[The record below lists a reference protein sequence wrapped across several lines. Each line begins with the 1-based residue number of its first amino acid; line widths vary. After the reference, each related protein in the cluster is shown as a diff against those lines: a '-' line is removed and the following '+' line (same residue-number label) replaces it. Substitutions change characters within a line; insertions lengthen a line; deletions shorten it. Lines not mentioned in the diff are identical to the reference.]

1 MALRYFGDRT
11 PGNVYHPDE
20 LLEVFGEVKV
30 VNVVRYPRDVVPSMK
45 DADDAV
51 VMSFEHF
58 NSLMKTVHLLKNP
71 ANTAHLA
78 ESIKQFQSGKSVERG
93 LIDD

>member
-1 MALRYFGDRT
+1 MALRHFGDRT
-11 PGNVYHPDE
+11 PGSVYHADE

-30 VNVVRYPRDVVPSMK
+30 INVVRDRRDVVPSMN
-45 DADDAV
+45 DADDTV
-51 VMSFEHF
+51 VMSLEHF
-58 NSLMKTVHLLKNP
+58 NSLMETVHLLKSP